1 VRGDGEVA
9 GGEPQRVP
17 AAAADVTRPGH
28 AKGAPQ
34 RRQQHRDHIAVR
46 GGDDPAPGVRVHHDR
61 DRAQHP
67 AGRPAAAE
75 RPHHEVG
82 YLVHSRRRLAKVTR
96 LVQLGQV
103 VHRQSDGRCQRADGL
118 PAAGGRARVDA
129 VDVGADRRHERLRL
143 AHSGLRERPDI
154 VAADPAVAHDRRAVR
169 NQFDGEPPGGGQ
181 SHGGF
186 LRATGAGLSG
196 LKLSR
201 RRRSAPRI

>member
-17 AAAADVTRPGH
+17 AAAADVTRPGQ
-28 AKGAPQ
+28 AKGARQ

-46 GGDDPAPGVRVHHDR
+46 GRDDPAPGVRVHHDR

-67 AGRPAAAE
+67 AGRPGTAE

-82 YLVHSRRRLAKVTR
+82 YLAHARRRLAEIPG

-103 VHRQSDGRCQRADGL
+103 VHRQSDGRGERADGL
-118 PAAGGRARVDA
+118 PATRGRARVDA

-143 AHSGLRERPDI
+143 PHSGLGERPDI
-154 VAADPAVAHDRRAVR
+154 VAAGPAVARDRHAVGD
-169 NQFDGEPPGGGQ
+169 QFEGELLGGGQ
-181 SHGGF
+181 GHRAF
-186 LRATGAGLSG
+186 LRDTVQTAEDV
-196 LKLSR
+196 
-201 RRRSAPRI
+201 